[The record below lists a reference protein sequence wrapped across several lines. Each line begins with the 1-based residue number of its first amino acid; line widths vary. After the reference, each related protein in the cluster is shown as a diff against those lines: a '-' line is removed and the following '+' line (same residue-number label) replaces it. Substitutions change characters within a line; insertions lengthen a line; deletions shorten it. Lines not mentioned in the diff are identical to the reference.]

1 VLVVATPSAV
11 GLALLA
17 DPILTTL
24 FQYGEFTPRD
34 VHMASLS
41 LMAYAIGLVGFMLIK
56 VLAPGYFARQDTR
69 TPVRVGIIALLA
81 NLILNLA
88 LVVPFKHAGL
98 ALATSLAAFINAGL
112 LYRGLRRDGIHRP
125 RPGWI
130 GFVTKVTFATLMMAA
145 FLVYLRD
152 TPSSWFDA
160 DITLRVVRLS
170 FMVMGGA
177 AVYALCLVSVG
188 LRPRHLRARQAS

>member
-1 VLVVATPSAV
+1 
-11 GLALLA
+11 
-17 DPILTTL
+17 
-24 FQYGEFTPRD
+24 
-34 VHMASLS
+34 MASLS

-177 AVYALCLVSVG
+177 AVYVLCLVSVG

>member
-1 VLVVATPSAV
+1 MIVVATPSAV

-69 TPVRVGIIALLA
+69 TPVRAGIIALLA

-112 LYRGLRRDGIHRP
+112 LYRGLHRDGIHRP
-125 RPGWI
+125 RPGWT

-145 FLVYLRD
+145 VLIYLRGD
-152 TPSSWFDA
+152 PSSWFDA

-170 FMVMGGA
+170 LMVMGGG
-177 AVYALCLVSVG
+177 AVYALCLVGVG